1 MRLAF
6 NATSLLSPLTGIG
19 QYSKQLALGL
29 KRRSDIDASFFYGA
43 AWQKEVRNEAMPGAA
58 TVLPW
63 VRKHVPLSYALRRFI
78 QEQRFAAGT
87 RRQQFD
93 VYHEPNILPLP
104 FDGPSVVT
112 IHDLS
117 WIRYPEMH
125 PMERVRAM
133 NKYFEPG
140 LRRATLLLTDSEFVK
155 GEVVGT
161 FGIDP
166 KRIQTIPLGVE
177 PLFKPRT
184 APEIRPTLERKGLAY
199 GKYLL
204 AVGTLEPRKN
214 LSLALRAYA
223 RLPEQVRKHY
233 PLVLVGMKGWLNSS
247 LEAQLVPMLQSGQ
260 VKQLGYLTREEL
272 AYVISGATS
281 LIYPSVY
288 EGFGL
293 PPLEAMASAVP
304 VIASNVSS
312 IPEVVGD
319 TGILI
324 DPLDVE
330 AATNAMRL
338 LIDDSDFR
346 NNLASKALKRS
357 TNFTWE
363 QCIDRTIQSYY
374 RAIGARPP
382 STLDEM
388 AN

>member
-19 QYSKQLALGL
+19 QYSRQLALGL
-29 KRRSDIDASFFYGA
+29 KRRNDIDATFFYGA

-63 VRKHVPLSYALRRFI
+63 VRKHIPLSYKLRRLI
-78 QEQRFAAGT
+78 QEQRFAAGM
-87 RRQQFD
+87 RQHQFD

-117 WIRYPEMH
+117 WIRHPEMH
-125 PMERVRAM
+125 PIERVRAM

-140 LRRATLLLTDSEFVK
+140 LHRATVLLTDSEFIK
-155 GEVVGT
+155 NEVVET

-166 KRIQTIPLGVE
+166 RRIQSIPLGVE
-177 PLFKPRT
+177 SLFRPRQAQET
-184 APEIRPTLERKGLAY
+184 RLTLERNGLSH
-199 GKYLL
+199 GRYLL

-214 LSLALRAYA
+214 LSLALKAYA
-223 RLPEQVRKHY
+223 RLPEHVRKHY

-247 LEAQLVPMLQSGQ
+247 LETQLAPMLQSGE
-260 VKQLGYLTREEL
+260 VKQLGYMTREEL
-272 AYVISGATS
+272 AHLISSAVT
-281 LIYPSVY
+281 LIYPSIY

-312 IPEVVGD
+312 IPEVVGS
-319 TGILI
+319 TGVLI
-324 DPLDVE
+324 DPMNVE
-330 AATNAMRL
+330 AATDAMRL
-338 LIDDSDFR
+338 LIEDGDLRSR
-346 NNLASKALKRS
+346 LALEALERSK
-357 TNFTWE
+357 NFTWE
-363 QCIDRTIQSYY
+363 QCVERTIQSYY
-374 RAIGARPP
+374 RAIEVHRA
-382 STLDEM
+382 
-388 AN
+388 AIQNA

>member
-19 QYSKQLALGL
+19 QYSRQLALGL
-29 KRRSDIDASFFYGA
+29 KGRSDIDTSFFYGA
-43 AWQKEVRNEAMPGAA
+43 AWTKEVRNEAMPGAA

-63 VRKHVPLSYALRRFI
+63 IRKHVPLSYSLRRFI
-78 QEQRFAAGT
+78 QEQRFAAGA
-87 RRQQFD
+87 RGQQFD

-125 PMERVRAM
+125 PIERVRAM

-140 LRRATLLLTDSEFVK
+140 LRRATVLLTDSEFVK
-155 GEVVGT
+155 DEVVKT
-161 FGIDP
+161 FSIDP
-166 KRIQTIPLGVE
+166 QRVQTIPLGVE
-177 PLFKPRT
+177 NLFQPRL
-184 APEIRPTLERKGLAY
+184 AQQIRPTLDHNGLTY

-223 RLPEQVRKHY
+223 RLPKHVREHC
-233 PLVLVGMKGWLNSS
+233 PLVLVGMKGWLTSS
-247 LEAQLVPMLQSGQ
+247 LEKQLAPMLRSGE

-281 LIYPSVY
+281 LVYPSVY

-293 PPLEAMASAVP
+293 PPLEAMASGVP

-324 DPLDVE
+324 NPLDVD
-330 AATNAMRL
+330 ATTDAMRL
-338 LIDDSDFR
+338 LIDDSDLR
-346 NNLASKALKRS
+346 NNLASRALERS
-357 TNFTWE
+357 RNFTWAR
-363 QCIDRTIQSYY
+363 CIDRTIQSYY
-374 RAIGARPP
+374 RAIDARLMFNIDN
-382 STLDEM
+382 TV
-388 AN
+388 N

>member
-19 QYSKQLALGL
+19 QYSRQLALGL
-29 KRRSDIDASFFYGA
+29 KQRSDIDVSFFYGA

-63 VRKHVPLSYALRRFI
+63 IRKHVPLSYTLRRLI
-78 QEQRFAAGT
+78 QEQRFAAGA
-87 RRQQFD
+87 RGQQFD

-140 LRRATLLLTDSEFVK
+140 LRRATVLLTDSEFVK
-155 GEVVGT
+155 DEVVET

-166 KRIQTIPLGVE
+166 HRIQTIPLGVE
-177 PLFKPRT
+177 KLFRPRS
-184 APEIRPTLERKGLAY
+184 AQEIRPLLENNRLTY

-214 LSLALRAYA
+214 LSLALQAYA
-223 RLPEQVRKHY
+223 RLPEHVRKHY
-233 PLVLVGMKGWLNSS
+233 PLVLVGMKGWLTSS
-247 LEAQLVPMLQSGQ
+247 LEIQLAPMLQSGE
-260 VKQLGYLTREEL
+260 VKQLGYLTRQEL
-272 AYVISGATS
+272 AHVISGATS
-281 LIYPSVY
+281 LVYPSVY

-293 PPLEAMASAVP
+293 PPLEAMASGVP

-324 DPLDVE
+324 DTSDVA
-330 AATNAMRL
+330 AATDAMRL
-338 LIDDSDFR
+338 LIDDSDLR
-346 NNLASKALKRS
+346 DNLASRALERS
-357 TNFTWE
+357 KNFTWE
-363 QCIDRTIQSYY
+363 RCIDRTIQSYY
-374 RAIGARPP
+374 RAIDARPI
-382 STLDEM
+382 SN
-388 AN
+388 ANKDS

>member
-19 QYSKQLALGL
+19 QYSRQLALGL
-29 KRRSDIDASFFYGA
+29 KRRNDIDASFFYGA

-63 VRKHVPLSYALRRFI
+63 IRKHVPLSYTLRRFI
-78 QEQRFAAGT
+78 QEHRFDAGT
-87 RRQQFD
+87 RLQKFD

-104 FDGPSVVT
+104 FDGPNVVT
-112 IHDLS
+112 VHDLS
-117 WIRYPEMH
+117 WIRFPEMH

-140 LRRATLLLTDSEFVK
+140 LHRATVVLTDSEFVK
-155 GEVVGT
+155 REVVET

-166 KRIQTIPLGVE
+166 ERIQPIPLGVE
-177 PLFKPRT
+177 SLFRPRS
-184 APEIRPTLERKGLAY
+184 AHEIRATLERNGLAY

-214 LSLALRAYA
+214 LSLALRSYA
-223 RLPEQVRKHY
+223 RLPERVRKHF
-233 PLVLVGMKGWLNSS
+233 PLVLVGMKGWLTSS
-247 LEAQLVPMLQSGQ
+247 LETQLAPMLQSGE

-272 AYVISGATS
+272 AYVIAGATS
-281 LIYPSVY
+281 LVYPSVY

-324 DPLDVE
+324 DPLDVG
-330 AATNAMRL
+330 AATDAMRS
-338 LIDDSDFR
+338 LIDDD
-346 NNLASKALKRS
+346 NLREKLALKALERS
-357 TNFTWE
+357 RDFTWE
-363 QCIDRTIQSYY
+363 KCIDRTIQSYY
-374 RAIGARPP
+374 QAIDAHPA
-382 STLDEM
+382 STL
-388 AN
+388 NKITI

>member
-19 QYSKQLALGL
+19 QYSRQLALGL
-29 KRRSDIDASFFYGA
+29 KQRSDIHASFFYGA
-43 AWQKEVRNEAMPGAA
+43 AWQEEVRNEAIPGAA

-63 VRKHVPLSYALRRFI
+63 VRKNIPVSYALRRFI

-87 RRQQFD
+87 RRHHFD

-117 WIRYPEMH
+117 WIRHPEMH
-125 PMERVRAM
+125 PIERVRAM

-140 LRRATLLLTDSEFVK
+140 LRRATVLLTDSEFVK
-155 GEVVGT
+155 SEVVET

-166 KRIQTIPLGVE
+166 QCIESIPLGVE
-177 PLFKPRT
+177 SLFRPRQAQET
-184 APEIRPTLERKGLAY
+184 RATLDRNGLSH

-214 LSLALRAYA
+214 LSLALKAYA
-223 RLPEQVRKHY
+223 RLPEHLRRHY
-233 PLVLVGMKGWLNSS
+233 PLVLVGMKGWLTSS
-247 LEAQLVPMLQSGQ
+247 LETELAPMLQSGE

-272 AYVISGATS
+272 AHMISSATT
-281 LIYPSVY
+281 LVYPSIY

-312 IPEVVGD
+312 IPEVVGN

-324 DPLDVE
+324 DPMDVN
-330 AATNAMRL
+330 AATEAMRL
-338 LIDDSDFR
+338 LVEDGDLRDK
-346 NNLASKALKRS
+346 LALEAFERSKI
-357 TNFTWE
+357 FTWDH
-363 QCIDRTIQSYY
+363 CIDRTIQSYY
-374 RAIGARPP
+374 RAIGTHSPGIQNNMAR
-382 STLDEM
+382 
-388 AN
+388 